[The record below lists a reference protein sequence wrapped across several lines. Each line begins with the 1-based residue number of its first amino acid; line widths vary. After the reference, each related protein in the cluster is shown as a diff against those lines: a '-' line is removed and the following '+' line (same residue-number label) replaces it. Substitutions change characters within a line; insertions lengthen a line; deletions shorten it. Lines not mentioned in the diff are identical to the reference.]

1 MIRADV
7 TLSLLLSYV
16 LCLSQL
22 FLMFKCSLSEG
33 VDVCKLYTGAKEMS
47 GLDPRGFQMS
57 QCA

>member
-7 TLSLLLSYV
+7 TLSLLLCS
-16 LCLSQL
+16 LSVSLL
-22 FLMFKCSLSEG
+22 FLMCKCSLSEG